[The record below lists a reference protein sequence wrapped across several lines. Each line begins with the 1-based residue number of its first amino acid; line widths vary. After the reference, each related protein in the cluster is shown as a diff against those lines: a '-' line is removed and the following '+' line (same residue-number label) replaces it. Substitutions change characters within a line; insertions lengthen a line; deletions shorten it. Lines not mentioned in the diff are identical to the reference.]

1 VSGAATRPNNKG
13 GEMQTLLIA
22 VLVLSGFAAGVV
34 FSSVVRVFVDRQ
46 ISRLQ
51 SRATAFEASM
61 ALEAEALRAR
71 VVDLEQKVKRCF

>member
-1 VSGAATRPNNKG
+1 
-13 GEMQTLLIA
+13 MQTLLIA

-46 ISRLQ
+46 ISRLH

-61 ALEAEALRAR
+61 ALEAEALSAR
-71 VVDLEQKVKRCF
+71 VVDLEEKVKSRF

>member
-46 ISRLQ
+46 ISRLH

-71 VVDLEQKVKRCF
+71 VVDLEEKVKSRF

>member
-1 VSGAATRPNNKG
+1 
-13 GEMQTLLIA
+13 MQTLLIA

-46 ISRLQ
+46 LSRLH

-71 VVDLEQKVKRCF
+71 VVDLEEKVKSRF